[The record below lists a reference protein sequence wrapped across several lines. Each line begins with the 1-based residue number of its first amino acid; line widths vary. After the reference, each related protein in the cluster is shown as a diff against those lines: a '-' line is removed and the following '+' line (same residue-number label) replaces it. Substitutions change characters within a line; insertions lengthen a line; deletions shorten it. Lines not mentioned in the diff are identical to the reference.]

1 MKVSNS
7 EIQTLKDCPR
17 KWWLTYYRELALI
30 NVELT
35 GARPLGTNI
44 HTVLQGYYQDGVD
57 PVEGIKELYAAQIK
71 EAEHAGKSAATL
83 RKDADLALAMVQGY
97 MDWIAEQA
105 VDVDL
110 ELISTEQV
118 LEYRLDPALVNGH
131 EVWLRGKLD
140 ARFRRRSDGASLF
153 MDHKTVQSIDV
164 MNKLLPMNEQMK
176 FYHLLE
182 YLCSQGQQWTDGA
195 LFNMLRKVKR
205 TATAKPPFYERS
217 HVGHNQEVLRTTWE
231 RTISIIQ
238 RLIAIRESLDA
249 GTSHHL
255 AVPPRPNNE
264 CTWKCDFF
272 AMCPLFDDGSNVE
285 GLLAERYHRIDPH
298 ERYDVAE
305 KGTGE

>member
-1 MKVSNS
+1 MKISNS

-17 KWWLTYYRELALI
+17 KWWLTYYRELAPRD
-30 NVELT
+30 VELT
-35 GARPLGTNI
+35 GARPIGTNV
-44 HTVLQGYYQDGVD
+44 HTVLGDYYQLGVD
-57 PVEGIKELYAAQIK
+57 PVENIKGLYAAQIE
-71 EAEHAGKSAATL
+71 EAELAGRTAAAL

-97 MDWIAEQA
+97 VDWIAETA
-105 VDVDL
+105 SDVDL

-118 LEYRLDPALVNGH
+118 LEYQLDPALVKGH

-140 ARFRRRSDGASLF
+140 ARFKRKSDGAALF
-153 MDHKTVQSIDV
+153 MDHKTVQSISI
-164 MNKLLPMNEQMK
+164 MNQLLPMNEQMK

-182 YLCSQGQQWTDGA
+182 YLCSHGEQWTDGA

-205 TATAKPPFYERS
+205 TAAAKPPFYERS

-231 RTISIIQ
+231 RTISIVQ
-238 RLIAIRESLDA
+238 RMIAIREELDA
-249 GTSHHL
+249 GVSHHM

-272 AMCPLFDDGSNVE
+272 AVCPLFDDGSNVE
-285 GLLAERYHRIDPH
+285 GLLEERYHRIDPH
-298 ERYDVAE
+298 ERYDIIE